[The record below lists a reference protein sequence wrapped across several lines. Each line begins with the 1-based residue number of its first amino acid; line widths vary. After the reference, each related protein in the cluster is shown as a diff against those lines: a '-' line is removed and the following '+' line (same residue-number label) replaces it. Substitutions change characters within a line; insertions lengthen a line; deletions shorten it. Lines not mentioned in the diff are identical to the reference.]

1 MAELTAT
8 AVAMINSSVQDV
20 RGALVDYESV
30 RPLLLPDNFDDYR
43 VLAGGRG
50 AGTEVSWTLLVGD
63 PRPRRRWQLGRPKR
77 EPWDCLVQ
85 VDEAGDDQIVERDT
99 RTALVTTWTVHEA
112 GEGRT
117 AVRVLAS
124 WPGPDGLT
132 RLLTRSRQQLALRT
146 IYEDILTR
154 LHEHFEPPK
163 TGRRGKSTA
172 GDEAEVAGARPSEAG
187 PSEAGPSEAEPSEA
201 EPSEAEAEPSE
212 AEPSKAEAGPSEAG
226 PSEATPDR
234 ATEPARE
241 RPEHD

>member
-8 AVAMINSSVQDV
+8 AVAMINSSVRDV

-30 RPLLLPDNFDDYR
+30 RPLLLPDNFDEYR

-77 EPWDCLVQ
+77 EPWDCLVH

-154 LHEHFEPPK
+154 LHEHFEPA
-163 TGRRGKSTA
+163 RSGKA
-172 GDEAEVAGARPSEAG
+172 GQDEAEPQDTKARETEARETDG
-187 PSEAGPSEAEPSEA
+187 EEPDTDATEVKDSTHASGSPETP
-201 EPSEAEAEPSE
+201 ESS
-212 AEPSKAEAGPSEAG
+212 
-226 PSEATPDR
+226 ATPETPETPDK
-234 ATEPARE
+234 AARE
-241 RPEHD
+241 RPEHG

>member
-8 AVAMINSSVQDV
+8 AVAMINSSVADV

-30 RPLLLPDNFDDYR
+30 RPLLLPDNFDGYR
-43 VLAGGRG
+43 VLAGGQG
-50 AGTEVSWTLLVGD
+50 AGTELSWTLLVGD
-63 PRPRRRWQLGRPKR
+63 PRPRRFWQLGRPKR

-99 RTALVTTWTVHEA
+99 RTELVTTWTVHEA

-124 WPGPDGLT
+124 WPGPDGLS

-154 LHEHFEPPK
+154 LHEHFEPA
-163 TGRRGKSTA
+163 RSGKA
-172 GDEAEVAGARPSEAG
+172 GQ
-187 PSEAGPSEAEPSEA
+187 AEPQ
-201 EPSEAEAEPSE
+201 
-212 AEPSKAEAGPSEAG
+212 
-226 PSEATPDR
+226 D
-234 ATEPARE
+234 TEPQDTEARDTEARDTDGEESDTDATGVEDSAQASGTPETPESAARE
-241 RPEHD
+241 RPEHG

>member
-63 PRPRRRWQLGRPKR
+63 PRPRWRWQLGRPKR

-163 TGRRGKSTA
+163 TRGKSTA
-172 GDEAEVAGARPSEAG
+172 GDEAEVEEAG
-187 PSEAGPSEAEPSEA
+187 PSEAGPSEAEAGPSEA
-201 EPSEAEAEPSE
+201 EPSEA
-212 AEPSKAEAGPSEAG
+212 EAG

>member
-8 AVAMINSSVQDV
+8 AVAMINSSVRDV

-77 EPWDCLVQ
+77 EPWDCLVH

-154 LHEHFEPPK
+154 LHEHFEPA
-163 TGRRGKSTA
+163 RSGKA
-172 GDEAEVAGARPSEAG
+172 GQG
-187 PSEAGPSEAEPSEA
+187 EAEPQDTEA
-201 EPSEAEAEPSE
+201 RETDGEEPDTDATEVKDSTQESGTPETPESPE
-212 AEPSKAEAGPSEAG
+212 
-226 PSEATPDR
+226 TPDT
-234 ATEPARE
+234 AARE
-241 RPEHD
+241 RPEHG

>member
-8 AVAMINSSVQDV
+8 AVAMINSPVEDV

-63 PRPRRRWQLGRPKR
+63 PRPRRFWQIGRPKR
-77 EPWDCLVQ
+77 EPWDCLVR
-85 VDEAGDDQIVERDT
+85 VDEASDDQIVERDT
-99 RTALVTTWTVHEA
+99 RTELVTTWTVHEA

-132 RLLTRSRQQLALRT
+132 RLLTRSHQQLALRT

-154 LHEHFEPPK
+154 LHEHFEPAKPAN
-163 TGRRGKSTA
+163 TGQ
-172 GDEAEVAGARPSEAG
+172 
-187 PSEAGPSEAEPSEA
+187 AEPRDTEA
-201 EPSEAEAEPSE
+201 RETDGKEP
-212 AEPSKAEAGPSEAG
+212 G
-226 PSEATPDR
+226 TD
-234 ATEPARE
+234 ATEIEDSTQASGTRETPVSPESPAPPGKAARE
-241 RPEHD
+241 GPEHD

>member
-8 AVAMINSSVQDV
+8 AVAMINSSVEDV

-63 PRPRRRWQLGRPKR
+63 PRPRRRWQLGRPKL

-85 VDEAGDDQIVERDT
+85 VDEAGDNQIVERDT

-124 WPGPDGLT
+124 WPGPDGLSG
-132 RLLTRSRQQLALRT
+132 LLTRSRQQLALRT

-154 LHEHFEPPK
+154 LHEHFEPA
-163 TGRRGKSTA
+163 RRGKTGPEPEPAADIQADIDQS
-172 GDEAEVAGARPSEAG
+172 DESPAEAAPDH
-187 PSEAGPSEAEPSEA
+187 PEPS
-201 EPSEAEAEPSE
+201 
-212 AEPSKAEAGPSEAG
+212 
-226 PSEATPDR
+226 
-234 ATEPARE
+234 
-241 RPEHD
+241 

>member
-154 LHEHFEPPK
+154 LHEHSEPPK

-172 GDEAEVAGARPSEAG
+172 GDETE
-187 PSEAGPSEAEPSEA
+187 EAGPSEAELL
-201 EPSEAEAEPSE
+201 EAEAGPSKADAGPSK
-212 AEPSKAEAGPSEAG
+212 AEPSKAEPSTASEAG